1 MGSGLN
7 RPGNVGGGLQVSRRE
22 FSGAAQA
29 SPRKP
34 PIHHGVWELHSPSWD
49 IPISV
54 QRWQVPK
61 SNFTDEYRIF
71 RELLR
76 ELRGERGVKQ
86 AELSSALGMPQS
98 FVSKYEMGE
107 RRLDFVELAQICDYL
122 NHPLESFVAAYRKA
136 TKATVA
142 RKSSKMKR
150 GNRK

>member
-1 MGSGLN
+1 MSG
-7 RPGNVGGGLQVSRRE
+7 RV
-22 FSGAAQA
+22 FSGVVQV
-29 SPRKP
+29 SPRKS
-34 PIHHGVWELHSPSWD
+34 PIHHGVWELYSPSWD

-122 NHPLESFVAAYRKA
+122 NYPLESFVAAYRKA
-136 TKATVA
+136 TKSALA
-142 RKSSKMKR
+142 GKSPKSKR
-150 GNRK
+150 GNSK

>member
-1 MGSGLN
+1 MSG
-7 RPGNVGGGLQVSRRE
+7 RE

-29 SPRKP
+29 SPRNP
-34 PIHHGVWELHSPSWD
+34 LIHHGVWELYSPSWD

-107 RRLDFVELAQICDYL
+107 RRLDFVELAQICGHL
-122 NHPLESFVAAYRKA
+122 NYPLESFVAAYRKA
-136 TKATVA
+136 TKSA
-142 RKSSKMKR
+142 RAGKSPKTKR
-150 GNRK
+150 GNSK